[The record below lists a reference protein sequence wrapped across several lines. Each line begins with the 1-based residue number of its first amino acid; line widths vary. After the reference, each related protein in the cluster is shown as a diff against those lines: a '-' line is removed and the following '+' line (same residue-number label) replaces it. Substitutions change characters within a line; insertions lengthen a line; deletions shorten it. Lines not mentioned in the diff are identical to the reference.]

1 MDNRSLVTFNSKR
14 KRNLILLGVVL
25 LLLVLIGLFLYSP
38 IITFLWNL
46 INEYLSLIERIAD
59 RLLQLLGSEASIQEH
74 QVYVE
79 TGLTATIDS
88 GYLLK
93 KWTLFLL
100 IVCWITPTKVIPK
113 LVFTGLIILSNF
125 IGSLSHI
132 SLSAH
137 LMSLD
142 IDTHSTTL
150 QGRTPYA
157 LLMLFLFISWIWRN
171 RKSIIHTRL
180 VKKFNL
186 EFLEEKLPEIFTIM
200 FLFTLLSNFLLGFF
214 QYSAWINLMFNIS
227 AWILNILNYPA
238 WVESHLLI
246 GENGS
251 IYMAKGCLGFNTMLL
266 FASIVYITG
275 KHKRNKWLF
284 ILGGLILLN
293 ITNITRFVLLF
304 IHIQN
309 HGGYVLKMDVH
320 AMFNYIIYGI
330 VFILWIIWFE
340 KFSDLMDQKKERA

>member
-1 MDNRSLVTFNSKR
+1 MEIQTLAKIDSKR
-14 KRNLILLGVVL
+14 KKILMLLGAVFIL
-25 LLLVLIGLFLYSP
+25 MVLIGLYRYSL
-38 IITFLWNL
+38 IDAFIWNL
-46 INEYLSLIERIAD
+46 IDTYLSFLERIAD
-59 RLLQLLGSEASIQEH
+59 RLLHLIGSDASIQEH
-74 QVYVE
+74 QVYVGIE
-79 TGLTATIDS
+79 STATINS

-100 IVCWITPTKVIPK
+100 IVCWITPTKIIHK
-113 LVFTGLIILSNF
+113 FVFTGLIMMSNF
-125 IGSLSHI
+125 IGSLSHTG
-132 SLSAH
+132 LSAH
-137 LMSLD
+137 LTSFSLYSD
-142 IDTHSTTL
+142 ETTL
-150 QGRTPYA
+150 MGRTPYA
-157 LLMLFLFISWIWRN
+157 FLMLLLFITWIWRN
-171 RKSIIHTRL
+171 RKILMQSRL

-186 EFLEEKLPEIFTIM
+186 EFLEEKLPKIFIIM
-200 FLFTLLSNFLLGFF
+200 FLFTLLSNFLLGLF
-214 QYSAWINLMFNIS
+214 QYSLWINLMFNIS

-246 GENGS
+246 GVNGS

-275 KHKRNKWLF
+275 KHNRSKWLF

-293 ITNITRFVLLF
+293 ISNITRFVLLF

-320 AMFNYIIYGI
+320 AMYNYIIYGI

-340 KFSDLMDQKKERA
+340 KYSDLKDL